1 MTYVEENTRKLE
13 ELKKLPYEE
22 LRIMEK
28 EILNNP
34 NSTRADIIN
43 ICVARGEKGV
53 ELGLTCTI
61 DEVEREFK
69 IGKYKTRVGC
79 ERRFKTDRRIY
90 IKRFYILCK

>member
-22 LRIMEK
+22 LRRMEK

-53 ELGLTCTI
+53 ELGLTCTL
-61 DEVEREFK
+61 DELKREFG
-69 IGKYKTRVGC
+69 IGKYKNRARC
-79 ERRFKTDRRIY
+79 
-90 IKRFYILCK
+90 

>member
-22 LRIMEK
+22 LRKMEK

-43 ICVARGEKGV
+43 ICVARGEKGI
-53 ELGLTCTI
+53 ELGLTYTLEEIRKKFNLEKCNSEI
-61 DEVEREFK
+61 
-69 IGKYKTRVGC
+69 
-79 ERRFKTDRRIY
+79 
-90 IKRFYILCK
+90 

>member
-1 MTYVEENTRKLE
+1 MTYVEENRRKLE

-22 LRIMEK
+22 LRRMEK

-34 NSTRADIIN
+34 NSTRADIVN
-43 ICVARGEKGV
+43 ICFACGEKAI
-53 ELGLTCTI
+53 ELGLTCTL

-79 ERRFKTDRRIY
+79 
-90 IKRFYILCK
+90 

>member
-13 ELKKLPYEE
+13 ELKKLPYEK
-22 LRIMEK
+22 LRRMEK

-53 ELGLTCTI
+53 ELGLTYTL

-79 ERRFKTDRRIY
+79 
-90 IKRFYILCK
+90 

>member
-1 MTYVEENTRKLE
+1 MTYVEENTKKLE

-22 LRIMEK
+22 LRKMEK

-53 ELGLTCTI
+53 ELGLTCTLEEI
-61 DEVEREFK
+61 REKFK
-69 IGKYKTRVGC
+69 LEKCNSKI
-79 ERRFKTDRRIY
+79 
-90 IKRFYILCK
+90 

>member
-22 LRIMEK
+22 LRRMEK

-79 ERRFKTDRRIY
+79 
-90 IKRFYILCK
+90 